1 MGESDRYSDLKKRV
15 TVSRNIF
22 SPEGN
27 ALLSLFFIN
36 ISFFLV
42 LAFLKLGFT
51 VSNYAPSLFENNILQ
66 WMALPGNSS
75 HFWSKPWTLLT
86 YMFCDVDIVRFIV
99 NLIWLWVFGRILQSL
114 YEEVKIV
121 PVYIYGGIV
130 AGITWLI
137 AAYFF
142 SGANKAPA
150 LLLGANLP
158 IVTIAAV
165 ATFMVPNFKIMQHLN
180 GGISLWILFVIFIA
194 ITVASSGSG
203 LHVAAITGA
212 IVTGFVY
219 VFLLRKGI
227 DATAWMVKVYTKSG
241 TWFAPKDKQTKI
253 KKQVFYEAGNRL
265 PFSKVQNVTQKRV
278 DEILDKISQ
287 KGYEYLSN
295 EEKEILKKASESDD
309 IK

>member
-1 MGESDRYSDLKKRV
+1 
-15 TVSRNIF
+15 
-22 SPEGN
+22 
-27 ALLSLFFIN
+27 
-36 ISFFLV
+36 
-42 LAFLKLGFT
+42 
-51 VSNYAPSLFENNILQ
+51 
-66 WMALPGNSS
+66 MALPGNSS

-227 DATAWMVKVYTKSG
+227 DAAAWMVKVYTKSG

-295 EEKEILKKASESDD
+295 EEKEILKRLRNRM
-309 IK
+309 I

>member
-1 MGESDRYSDLKKRV
+1 MGESDRYSDLKKGLQ
-15 TVSRNIF
+15 SAGIF
-22 SPEGN
+22 LAQKAMLCLACS
-27 ALLSLFFIN
+27 LLIFL
-36 ISFFLV
+36 FFLV

-142 SGANKAPA
+142 QEQIRRRP
-150 LLLGANLP
+150 
-158 IVTIAAV
+158 
-165 ATFMVPNFKIMQHLN
+165 
-180 GGISLWILFVIFIA
+180 
-194 ITVASSGSG
+194 
-203 LHVAAITGA
+203 
-212 IVTGFVY
+212 
-219 VFLLRKGI
+219 
-227 DATAWMVKVYTKSG
+227 
-241 TWFAPKDKQTKI
+241 
-253 KKQVFYEAGNRL
+253 FY
-265 PFSKVQNVTQKRV
+265 
-278 DEILDKISQ
+278 
-287 KGYEYLSN
+287 
-295 EEKEILKKASESDD
+295 
-309 IK
+309 